1 MIELPN
7 YQLLPRTEL
16 WRIKPLWQK
25 LNEIH
30 LRDSIYFKGHYST
43 FTFEKRIMAWMALPD
58 ERVWILTAEMNDK
71 IVGYCVA
78 TATEDGKGEI
88 DSLSR

>member
-16 WRIKPLWQK
+16 ARIKPLWQK

-30 LRDSIYFKGHYST
+30 LHDSIHFKDHYSS
-43 FTFEKRIMAWMALPD
+43 FTFEKRIMAWNALPD
-58 ERVWILTAEMNDK
+58 ERVWILTAEINDE
-71 IVGYCVA
+71 IIGYIVA
-78 TATEDGKGEI
+78 TATEDGKER
-88 DSLSR
+88 STRSA